1 MVWPN
6 KTFPDSHIIE
16 TETPQL
22 PRGASCLPI
31 EAVKWKVWDTV
42 AEQKATYFPSIIP
55 FLDQNNVNLIALSK
69 EKGSNIMEAP
79 HGEDGKCRAG

>member
-1 MVWPN
+1 MVRPN

-22 PRGASCLPI
+22 PKGASCLPI
-31 EAVKWKVWDTV
+31 EAVKWKVWDTGR
-42 AEQKATYFPSIIP
+42 AKATYFPSIIP
-55 FLDQNNVNLIALSK
+55 FLDQNNVNIIALSK

-79 HGEDGKCRAG
+79 PGEDGKYRVG